1 MLFSWKKLAEQRGG
15 RMGDIID
22 CLNGFHYTSA
32 KSMTFF
38 FSFRRILYPL
48 HICLLH
54 NMLYPRSIDLP
65 ASVLQ
70 TSASDIYYKLL
81 LFYHP
86 THCLRRLLCL
96 VLQCSCSESVIFH
109 VVFPLLSVLLSIKLQ
124 QSCMH
129 SITCL
134 YQSLAWPVFGMI
146 ARALLI
152 SGPEVMRE
160 RIVWGQGCA
169 FHLNICLFR
178 LIKSCTGR
186 CNAYTTQTSWC
197 QPTYLVI

>member
-38 FSFRRILYPL
+38 LFHRFLYPL

-70 TSASDIYYKLL
+70 TSAYDIYYKLL

-96 VLQCSCSESVIFH
+96 VLQCSYSESVIFH
-109 VVFPLLSVLLSIKLQ
+109 VVFPLLSVLLSTKQ
-124 QSCMH
+124 QYSCMH
-129 SITCL
+129 SITLCL
-134 YQSLAWPVFGMI
+134 CQSLAWPVFGMI
-146 ARALLI
+146 ARVLLI
-152 SGPEVMRE
+152 SGPLVMRGC
-160 RIVWGQGCA
+160 IVQGQGCA
-169 FHLNICLFR
+169 FHLR
-178 LIKSCTGR
+178 LVKSCTMLLQ
-186 CNAYTTQTSWC
+186 NTTQTFWC
-197 QPTYLVI
+197 QPAELVI

>member
-22 CLNGFHYTSA
+22 CLKGFHYTSA
-32 KSMTFF
+32 KSMTFSLF
-38 FSFRRILYPL
+38 HRILYPL

-54 NMLYPRSIDLP
+54 NILHPHSKDLP

-70 TSASDIYYKLL
+70 TSADDIFYKLL
-81 LFYHP
+81 LCYHP

-109 VVFPLLSVLLSIKLQ
+109 VVFPPLSVLLSTKWQ
-124 QSCMH
+124 KSCMH

-134 YQSLAWPVFGMI
+134 YQSLGVSSIGDQNL
-146 ARALLI
+146 ARQPDLW
-152 SGPEVMRE
+152 SF
-160 RIVWGQGCA
+160 QDQ
-169 FHLNICLFR
+169 R
-178 LIKSCTGR
+178 LCEHVQCEGR
-186 CNAYTTQTSWC
+186 NLQFIWR
-197 QPTYLVI
+197 